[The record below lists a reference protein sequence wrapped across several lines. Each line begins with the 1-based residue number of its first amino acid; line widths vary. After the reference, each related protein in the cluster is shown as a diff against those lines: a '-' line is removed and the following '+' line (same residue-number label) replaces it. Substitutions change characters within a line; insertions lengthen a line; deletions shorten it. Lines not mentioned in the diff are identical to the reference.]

1 MSKLPAG
8 EMTFLDH
15 LEELRRVIIDSI
27 VAALIGLGVS
37 WFFAGRLIELLIH
50 STIPA
55 GTPVVFLGPGEA
67 FGVRIQVALG
77 TGILLALPFI
87 LYRIWLF
94 VVPGLLREERSFV
107 LPIVIG
113 GSGLFYLGGAFGLFV
128 LIPVVTKILLAFSTP
143 SLKPTI
149 AISQLLAFVVRLVL
163 GCGLLFQLP
172 IVALFL
178 TWFGV
183 VTPERLWRV
192 WRYAVVIIFVVAAA
206 VTPGDGPSQ
215 LVLAIPVTVL
225 YFASVGLSFL
235 VRTRRPRRS
244 AVSAEPTAD
253 QPEAPAPALPRG
265 SLPEDE
271 PPG

>member
-1 MSKLPAG
+1 MTKLPAG
-8 EMTFLDH
+8 EMNFLDH

-27 VAALIGLGVS
+27 VAALLGLGVS
-37 WFFAGRLIELLIH
+37 WFFSGRLVELLIA
-50 STIPA
+50 STIPP

-87 LYRIWLF
+87 LYRIWQF

-113 GSGLFYLGGAFGLFV
+113 GSCLFYLGGAFGLLI
-128 LIPVVTKILLAFSTP
+128 LIPLVTKILLAFGTP

-149 AISQLLAFVVRLVL
+149 AIGQLLGFVVRLVL
-163 GCGLLFQLP
+163 ACGLLFQLP
-172 IVALFL
+172 IVTLFL

-225 YFASVGLSFL
+225 YFASVGLAYL
-235 VRTRRPRRS
+235 VRTRRGRRS
-244 AVSAEPTAD
+244 AAG
-253 QPEAPAPALPRG
+253 EAPTSALPRG

>member
-1 MSKLPAG
+1 MSKSPAG

-15 LEELRRVIIDSI
+15 LEELRRVLIDAI
-27 VAALIGLGVS
+27 VAALLGLGVC
-37 WFFAGRLIELLIH
+37 WFFSGQLVELLISH
-50 STIPA
+50 TIPP

-77 TGILLALPFI
+77 AGVLLALPFM
-87 LYRIWLF
+87 LLRIWQF
-94 VVPGLLREERSFV
+94 VVPGLMREERAFV

-113 GSGLFYLGGAFGLFV
+113 GSCLFYLGGAFGLFV
-128 LIPVVTKILLAFSTP
+128 LIPIVTKILLAFGTP

-149 AISQLLAFVVRLVL
+149 AIGQLLGFVVRLVL

-172 IVALFL
+172 IVTLFL

-192 WRYAVVIIFVVAAA
+192 WRHAVVIIFVVAAA

-215 LVLAIPVTVL
+215 LVLAIPVTIL

-235 VRTRRPRRS
+235 IRSRRARRT
-244 AVSAEPTAD
+244 AAD
-253 QPEAPAPALPRG
+253 PAPEEAPAAGVARG

-271 PPG
+271 ASS